1 MIRRPPRSTRTD
13 TLFPYTTLFRSLTQ
27 AEQEI
32 VARIARTL
40 DRWQSLRHVC
50 NVRDLIDETPRLGG
64 PDPRPNLVATAYVA
78 QFYEFQRIAYDRQT
92 IVTPG
97 IPQSCWTCV
106 HRNLPTSQHIGYEE
120 TAKPK

>member
-40 DRWQSLRHVC
+40 DRWQSLRHVG
-50 NVRDLIDETPRLGG
+50 NGRDLIDETPRLGG
-64 PDPRPNLVATAYVA
+64 PDQRPNLVATAYVA
-78 QFYEFQRIAYDRQT
+78 QFIELQRMADEREA
-92 IVTPG
+92 IVEPG
-97 IPQSCWTCV
+97 IDQPCGNARRRNQAAQQPGGIEDAA
-106 HRNLPTSQHIGYEE
+106 HR
-120 TAKPK
+120 